1 MMGPVI
7 KYQNHMGKSVDLSSN
22 GIVADPTDV
31 LAWSLDVDD
40 SYGTVR
46 SVSRSVASR
55 KLKVATY
62 SMAARRR
69 LYEVPA
75 VDVDAMKPGRL
86 YVGEWYLMCYVTA
99 SSVSGWWYRDG
110 VAAYD
115 LDVTVVDPLWR
126 KDVSY
131 VLTERYEGG
140 VGLDFPHDF
149 PHDFG
154 YSNVI
159 TAVNNTGFRPADALI
174 RVYGPA
180 EWCVVTV
187 AGNEYIVSESLEEGE
202 YVTVDTYARTVEV
215 TRLTGEV
222 ENAFQSVGGD
232 YFEGSGSY
240 IFERVPVG
248 LSEVVWSGTS
258 DLDITMVLTRD
269 EPDYADLL
277 GVA

>member
-7 KYQNHMGKSVDLSSN
+7 KYQNHMGRSVDLSSN
-22 GIVADPTDV
+22 GIVTDPTDV
-31 LAWSLDVDD
+31 LAWSMDVDD
-40 SYGTVR
+40 SYNTVR
-46 SVSRSVASR
+46 SVSRSVESR
-55 KLKVATY
+55 KMKAVTY
-62 SMAARRR
+62 SMAARKR

-75 VDVDAMKPGRL
+75 VDVDAMRPGRL
-86 YVGEWYLMCYVTA
+86 YVGEWYLVCYVTA
-99 SSVSGWWYRDG
+99 SAVSGWWYGDG
-110 VAAYD
+110 VASYE
-115 LDVTVVDPLWR
+115 LTVTVVDPLWR

-131 VLTERYEGG
+131 ILTERYDGG
-140 VGLDFPHDF
+140 AGLDFPYDF

-159 TAVNNTGFRPADALI
+159 TTVNNTGFRPADVLI
-174 RVYGPA
+174 RVYGPVDR
-180 EWCVVTV
+180 CTVTV
-187 AGNEYIVSESLEEGE
+187 AGNEYGVGVSLEAGE
-202 YVTVDTYARTVEV
+202 YLTVDTYARTVEV

-222 ENAFQSVGGD
+222 ENAFQSVEGD

-248 LSEVVWSGTS
+248 ISEVVWSGTS
-258 DLDITMVLTRD
+258 DLDITLVLTRD

>member
-1 MMGPVI
+1 MRKKIMLSAVAL
-7 KYQNHMGKSVDLSSN
+7 LSSAVFF
-22 GIVADPTDV
+22 VAP
-31 LAWSLDVDD
+31 AWDMN
-40 SYGTVR
+40 
-46 SVSRSVASR
+46 
-55 KLKVATY
+55 KLLKQDAF
-62 SMAARRR
+62 SIMAV
-69 LYEVPA
+69 EQE
-75 VDVDAMKPGRL
+75 D
-86 YVGEWYLMCYVTA
+86 T
-99 SSVSGWWYRDG
+99 SG
-110 VAAYD
+110 VAWVDTLSQAVITGTRSRTD
-115 LDVTVVDPLWR
+115 IRHLPLTVTVVDPLWR

-131 VLTERYEGG
+131 VLTERYDGG
-140 VGLDFPHDF
+140 AGLDFPHDF

-159 TAVNNTGFRPADALI
+159 TSVNNTGFRPADALI
-174 RVYGPA
+174 RVYGPVDR
-180 EWCVVTV
+180 CTVTV

-202 YVTVDTYARTVEV
+202 YVTVDTYARTVEA

-258 DLDITMVLTRD
+258 DLDITLVLTRD

>member
-1 MMGPVI
+1 MMGPAI
-7 KYQNHMGKSVDLSSN
+7 KYQNHLGKSVDLSSN

-31 LAWSLDVDD
+31 LAWSLEVDD

-46 SVSRSVASR
+46 SIGRSIASR

-62 SMAARRR
+62 SMSARKR

-75 VDVDAMKPGRL
+75 VDVDAKSPGRL
-86 YVGEWYLMCYVTA
+86 YVGEWYLVCYVTS
-99 SSVSGWWYRDG
+99 SSVNGWWRGG
-110 VAAYD
+110 VASYD

-131 VLTERYEGG
+131 VLTERYDGG
-140 VGLDFPHDF
+140 AGLDFPHDF

-159 TAVNNTGFRPADALI
+159 TTVNNTGFRPADVLI
-174 RVYGPA
+174 RAYGPLDG
-180 EWCVVTV
+180 CVVTV
-187 AGNEYIVSESLEEGE
+187 AGNEYIVRESLEDGE
-202 YVTVDTYARTVEV
+202 YLTIDTYGRTVKV

-222 ENAFQSVGGD
+222 HDAFPSVGGD

-240 IFERVPVG
+240 VFERVPPG
-248 LSEVVWSGTS
+248 LSEVIWSGVS
-258 DLDITMVLTRD
+258 DLDITLVITRD
-269 EPDYADLL
+269 EPDYSDVL